1 MARYMFVGLGEEI
14 HKFVQPEVHEL
25 FLRVAKANY
34 RLMGWYQAHRVE
46 PLTVEEWLT
55 LPEKQV
61 CLALKTFESSLDF
74 GPSGSIQVLRNYTTK
89 SQRPTF
95 C

>member
-1 MARYMFVGLGEEI
+1 MAGYMFVGLGEEI

-46 PLTVEEWLT
+46 PLAVEEWLT

-61 CLALKTFESSLDF
+61 CLASRTHIL
-74 GPSGSIQVLRNYTTK
+74 Q
-89 SQRPTF
+89 
-95 C
+95 

>member
-25 FLRVAKANY
+25 IVKANY
-34 RLMGWYQAHRVE
+34 RLMGWYRAHHVE

-55 LPEKQV
+55 LLEK
-61 CLALKTFESSLDF
+61 
-74 GPSGSIQVLRNYTTK
+74 
-89 SQRPTF
+89 
-95 C
+95 